1 MGDEGNGVDDGPRG
15 ASVRGQVGLTKKEQ
29 NARAVAQERGGR
41 QSAGV
46 ARGSMATSGSRS
58 STFGDSYDSSDSFT
72 TSTQGAERDLY
83 SRASDGQVS
92 QRVQDLPSVFGAA
105 ATALNEYGKKRASDI
120 AAQIAAGGTKVYDT
134 KGRIQGVVSKNKL
147 GYDVYTGGSA
157 YDPIGNPSA
166 RLQQGMGYISTERGA
181 FGGGGGET
189 IGSTS
194 TAATSTNVTGSTT
207 SLSSASRRLA
217 AQQGSAGSVMNRRFL
232 G

>member
-1 MGDEGNGVDDGPRG
+1 MGDEGNGVDDGPSG

-29 NARAVAQERGGR
+29 DARAVAQERGGR

-46 ARGSMATSGSRS
+46 AKGSMATSGSRT
-58 STFGDSYDSSDSFT
+58 STFGDSYDSPDSFT
-72 TSTQGAERDLY
+72 TSTEGAERDLY
-83 SRASDGQVS
+83 SRSSQGQIS
-92 QRVQDLPSVFGAA
+92 QRVQDLPSIFGTA

-120 AAQIAAGGTKVYDT
+120 AAKIAAGGTRVYDT
-134 KGRIQGVVSKNKL
+134 KGRIQGVVSKNEL

-166 RLQQGMGYISTERGA
+166 RMQQGMGYISTERGA

-207 SLSSASRRLA
+207 SLSSAARRLA
-217 AQQGSAGSVMNRRFL
+217 SGGASGGATTRRFL

>member
-1 MGDEGNGVDDGPRG
+1 MGDESGGGGGPSG
-15 ASVRGQVGLTKKEQ
+15 ADVRGQVGLTKKEQ

-46 ARGSMATSGSRS
+46 AKGSMATSGSGT
-58 STFGDSYDSSDSFT
+58 STFGDSYDSPDSFT
-72 TSTQGAERDLY
+72 TSTEGAERDLY
-83 SRASDGQVS
+83 SRSTKGQIS
-92 QRVQDLPSVFGAA
+92 QRVQDIPIFGAA

-120 AAQIAAGGTKVYDT
+120 AAKIEAGGTRVYDT
-134 KGRIQGVVSKNKL
+134 KGRIQGVVSKNAL
-147 GYDVYTGGSA
+147 GFDVYTGGSA
-157 YDPIGNPSA
+157 YNPIGNPSA

-181 FGGGGGET
+181 FGGGGA

-217 AQQGSAGSVMNRRFL
+217 AQGASGGATTRRFL
-232 G
+232 